1 MRHPRILTGFKNN
14 FFSLNKLLTTVV
26 AASLVIN
33 ASLGLFSVRAK
44 ASSDDTM
51 LAAYET
57 KDAGYPSVGSDFY
70 GYIMNIHTGNYVT
83 LNSNGNVTSNSFT
96 GNKNQIWHFQRDS
109 SVSSILAISS
119 MDDKYFMGIDNISS
133 VTSGSNISCG
143 AWNTSWIIDGTATE
157 CSILSYQNNNFALDV
172 TDASSVSGTNI
183 QAYKDIDSTG
193 QKFQI
198 KYLSSPDRGYFD
210 SYYCDYIPS
219 STLTYGSTGD
229 GVIWAQRCLNTL
241 GYSVEVDGSFGPNFR
256 DALKRFQSDQGL
268 SVDGNLGPITRQ
280 RIIDLIA
287 ITDYSLT
294 IDSTTVKEGFI
305 TVKAEAAYDKPVCNY
320 NFHVINPDGT
330 DYGEY
335 RRGKDNT
342 FTFYP
347 RQGAGQYKVYCN
359 INNDCSSYM
368 ALMVY
373 NKYYTITVLNDM
385 GDATISAIPNQTYTG
400 SAITPAITVKDGST
414 TLTNGTHYSVSYS
427 NNTNVGTATV
437 TVTGKGTYTGT
448 KTATFKINAKSAS
461 GFTVSSIAAQTY
473 TGSAITPAI
482 TVKDGTKTLTN
493 GTHYSVAYSNNINAG
508 TATVTITGKGN
519 YTGTKTATFKI
530 NAKSASGFTVSSI
543 AAQTYTGSAITPAVT
558 VKDGTKTLTN
568 GTHYSVAYSNNTN
581 AGTATVTI
589 TGKGNYTGTKTATF
603 KINAKSASGFTVSTI
618 AAQTYTGSAITPAIT
633 VKDGTKTLT
642 NGTHYSVAYTNNTNV
657 GTATVTITGKGN
669 YTGTKTVT
677 FKINAKSVSGF
688 TVSSIEDQTYTG
700 SAITPAITV
709 KDGTK
714 TLTNGTHYSVAYSN
728 NINVGT
734 ATITITGKG
743 NYTGIKT
750 VTFRIVVE
758 ADSIPQNL
766 TASAGD
772 GNVILT
778 WDAVNYASKYSVQRN
793 SGSGW
798 ITAVTTEAVTYTDTG
813 LSNGTSYMYR
823 VCAHIGGAAGDF
835 SVVVTAVPFDTTPS
849 DIKAVSGNNKTVI
862 SWTAVSGAIKYRL
875 QRTTGSSW

>member
-1 MRHPRILTGFKNN
+1 M
-14 FFSLNKLLTTVV
+14 
-26 AASLVIN
+26 
-33 ASLGLFSVRAK
+33 
-44 ASSDDTM
+44 
-51 LAAYET
+51 
-57 KDAGYPSVGSDFY
+57 
-70 GYIMNIHTGNYVT
+70 
-83 LNSNGNVTSNSFT
+83 
-96 GNKNQIWHFQRDS
+96 
-109 SVSSILAISS
+109 
-119 MDDKYFMGIDNISS
+119 
-133 VTSGSNISCG
+133 
-143 AWNTSWIIDGTATE
+143 
-157 CSILSYQNNNFALDV
+157 
-172 TDASSVSGTNI
+172 
-183 QAYKDIDSTG
+183 
-193 QKFQI
+193 
-198 KYLSSPDRGYFD
+198 
-210 SYYCDYIPS
+210 
-219 STLTYGSTGD
+219 
-229 GVIWAQRCLNTL
+229 
-241 GYSVEVDGSFGPNFR
+241 
-256 DALKRFQSDQGL
+256 
-268 SVDGNLGPITRQ
+268 
-280 RIIDLIA
+280 
-287 ITDYSLT
+287 
-294 IDSTTVKEGFI
+294 
-305 TVKAEAAYDKPVCNY
+305 
-320 NFHVINPDGT
+320 
-330 DYGEY
+330 
-335 RRGKDNT
+335 
-342 FTFYP
+342 
-347 RQGAGQYKVYCN
+347 
-359 INNDCSSYM
+359 
-368 ALMVY
+368 
-373 NKYYTITVLNDM
+373 
-385 GDATISAIPNQTYTG
+385 
-400 SAITPAITVKDGST
+400 
-414 TLTNGTHYSVSYS
+414 
-427 NNTNVGTATV
+427 
-437 TVTGKGTYTGT
+437 
-448 KTATFKINAKSAS
+448 
-461 GFTVSSIAAQTY
+461 
-473 TGSAITPAI
+473 
-482 TVKDGTKTLTN
+482 
-493 GTHYSVAYSNNINAG
+493 
-508 TATVTITGKGN
+508 
-519 YTGTKTATFKI
+519 
-530 NAKSASGFTVSSI
+530 
-543 AAQTYTGSAITPAVT
+543 T

-642 NGTHYSVAYTNNTNV
+642 NGTHYSVAYSNNINA

-669 YTGTKTVT
+669 YTGTKTAT
-677 FKINAKSVSGF
+677 FKINAKSASGF
-688 TVSSIEDQTYTG
+688 TVSTIAAQTYTG